1 MDETEKSGHLA
12 GVYGA
17 RDSRQT
23 AELYD
28 EWAAEYERD
37 VLGYGYISP
46 AVIAGL
52 LGRHVDPEAGS
63 LLDAGVGTGMMGE
76 VLRPLGYTDLSG
88 IDLSENML
96 NLARKKDAYRD
107 LRRMELGERLN
118 FPDNNFAAAVAAG
131 VFTPGHAPTR
141 SFDELLRVTATGG
154 YIIFSLRSNSGA
166 DREFGE
172 KQRELEENGRWRLAE
187 VTKPYRQ
194 LPLADSGLK
203 ARCFAYQVC

>member
-1 MDETEKSGHLA
+1 MSDTGKSGRLA

-37 VLGYGYISP
+37 VLGYGYVTP

-52 LGRHVDPEAGS
+52 LGRYVDAGAGS
-63 LLDAGVGTGMMGE
+63 LLDAGVGTGMVGE
-76 VLRPLGYTDLSG
+76 VLGPLGYADLSG

-96 NLARKKDAYRD
+96 NLDRKKDAYRD
-107 LRRMELGERLN
+107 LRQMELGERLD

-131 VFTPGHAPTR
+131 VFTPGHAPPH
-141 SFDELLRVTATGG
+141 SFDELLRVTVTGG
-154 YIIFSLRSNSGA
+154 HIIFSLRYDSAA
-166 DREFGE
+166 DIEFGE
-172 KQRELEENGRWRLAE
+172 KQRELEEDGRWLLVE

-194 LPLADSGLK
+194 LPLADPELK
-203 ARCFAYQVC
+203 ARCFVYRVC